1 MYYAY
6 RDSLFQSWNSCT
18 LRYYNTFQL
27 CINVGMTV
35 TFGSQRIGLGPFLF
49 LTPVT
54 AFPIKR
60 DQSLRNWCHVYF
72 IPANSRYLKY

>member
-6 RDSLFQSWNSCT
+6 RDSLFQLWNSCT
-18 LRYYNTFQL
+18 LSYYDTFQE

-35 TFGSQRIGLGPFLF
+35 SFASQRIGLGPFLF

-54 AFPIKR
+54 AFPIKT
-60 DQSLRNWCHVYF
+60 DQSLRNWGPVLFHTGQ
-72 IPANSRYLKY
+72 